1 MLAQRYLNQEYSAQR
16 HFARRSFL
24 GFVAGAMVLGAGVSA
39 ASADDMVRIGLATKA
54 WFPSL
59 IAEAANSQG
68 LFTKEGIK
76 AELTVYQSGAE
87 AFTAMAAGAADIV
100 STSPNIIAT
109 GRVRGVKAKMVAM
122 GGSGNLGWQLLVPK
136 NSKVQGAAE
145 LAGKKV
151 GITSAGSLSD
161 SLAQWTIAKYG
172 ASFTTVPLGG
182 GLAPNLINGNVDA
195 AVVYSPLSYRIL
207 QEGNGRS
214 VIDYGVA
221 MPAHLNSGW
230 AASDTFID
238 GKTDLLRKAVR
249 ALLGG
254 VAYLQ
259 DNPAAAVKMIAEA
272 NGVSEAVAREEYEH
286 VFKKLSR
293 TGEMTLADVEQA
305 FELYRTSGLKE
316 LPAAADMF
324 TNVAVS
330 AKK

>member
-1 MLAQRYLNQEYSAQR
+1 MLRERHIVRRGFLGLLAGVMLA
-16 HFARRSFL
+16 
-24 GFVAGAMVLGAGVSA
+24 GTGVSTA
-39 ASADDMVRIGLATKA
+39 LAQDTVRIGLATKA

-59 IAEAANSQG
+59 VAEAAERQG
-68 LFTKEGIK
+68 LFAKEGIK
-76 AELTVYQSGAE
+76 AELTIYQSGAE
-87 AFTAMAAGAADIV
+87 AFTALAASAADVV

-136 NSKVQGAAE
+136 TSAVKDVGE

-161 SLAQWTIAKYG
+161 SLAQWTQAKYG
-172 ASFTTVPLGG
+172 MKFTTVPLGG

-195 AVVYSPLSYRIL
+195 AVVYSPLSYRVL

-214 VIDYGVA
+214 IIDYGVA
-221 MPAHLNSGW
+221 MPSHLNSGW
-230 AASDTFID
+230 AASDAFID
-238 GKTDLLRKAVR
+238 GKAELLKKTVR

-259 DNPAAAVKMIAEA
+259 DNRADAVKMIAEA
-272 NGVSEAVAREEYEH
+272 NGVSEAVAQEEYEH

-293 TGEMTLADVEQA
+293 TGAMTLGDVEQA
-305 FELYRTSGLKE
+305 FELYRTGGLKE
-316 LPAAADMF
+316 LPPAADVF
-324 TNVAVS
+324 TNVAV
-330 AKK
+330 AADK

>member
-1 MLAQRYLNQEYSAQR
+1 VWV
-16 HFARRSFL
+16 RRGFL
-24 GFVAGAMVLGAGVSA
+24 GLMAGAMVVAAGASTA
-39 ASADDMVRIGLATKA
+39 MAQDTVRIGLATKA

-87 AFTAMAAGAADIV
+87 AFTALAAGAADVV

-122 GGSGNLGWQLLVPK
+122 GGSGNLGWQLLVAK
-136 NSKVQGAAE
+136 DSKIENAKE

-161 SLAQWTIAKYG
+161 SLAQWTMAKNG
-172 ASFTTVPLGG
+172 VTFTTVPLGG

-195 AVVYSPLSYRIL
+195 AVVYSPLSYKIL
-207 QEGNGRS
+207 QEGNGRRI
-214 VIDYGVA
+214 IDYGTA

-230 AASDTFID
+230 AASDAFID
-238 GKTDLLRKAVR
+238 GKTDLLKKAVR

-259 DNPAAAVKMIAEA
+259 DNPAAAIKMIAEV
-272 NGVSEAVAREEYEH
+272 NGISEAVAKEEYEH

-293 TGEMTLADVEQA
+293 TGDMTLADVEQA

-316 LPAAADMF
+316 LPPAADMF
-324 TNVAVS
+324 TNVAIP